1 MFSKAYG
8 AAIQGIDALLVQI
21 EADVSDGLPGFEL
34 VGFLASEVR
43 EAKERVRV
51 AIHNAGIALPPKR
64 ITVNLSP
71 ADVRKE
77 GTAFDL
83 PIAIAILAAFGH
95 IPEENLNRTIF
106 AGELSLDGRLN
117 PVNGVLPIACCAKE
131 AGFLRLFV
139 PAANRTEG
147 RLVPGLAVWGC
158 GGLAQV
164 LRALRGESEEDG
176 ESDGFGPQADSAEK
190 VPCFFAGS
198 DVRHN
203 GAGKKAS
210 DAGTISGYRGG
221 RAFPCA
227 DGISGGEEN
236 SAGQPDFADI
246 CGQTAAKR
254 AIEIAVAG
262 GHNLLFAGSPGSGKT
277 MLARR
282 IPTIMPELSQEESL
296 ELSKIYSVSGRMGI
310 RGSLIRTRP
319 FCAPHHTITQA
330 AMTGGGSRPK
340 PGEISLATHG
350 VLFLDEF
357 AEFDRRTLE
366 MLRQPLEERKITVD
380 RVAASCDYPA
390 SFMLVAAMNPCPCGA
405 YPDRNLCRCTEPQIR
420 RYQSRISRPIL
431 DRIDLFVQVSPVS
444 YAELMQREVQESSAR
459 IRERVCRAR
468 EIQKKRYE
476 GLGLR
481 TNAELSARQLEL
493 FCPLGEE
500 ELAVMKEAFY
510 RYRLSAR
517 SYHRIVRTA
526 RTIADLSGCE
536 EIGAE
541 QLCEALA
548 YRRRVCE

>member
-158 GGLAQV
+158 RGLAQV

-176 ESDGFGPQADSAEK
+176 E
-190 VPCFFAGS
+190 
-198 DVRHN
+198 
-203 GAGKKAS
+203 AS
-210 DAGTISGYRGG
+210 DAGTISGHRDG
-221 RAFPCA
+221 RTFPCA
-227 DGISGGEEN
+227 DGISDGEEN
-236 SAGQPDFADI
+236 SARQPDFADI

-282 IPTIMPELSQEESL
+282 IPTIMPELSREESL

-330 AMTGGGSRPK
+330 AMAGGGSRPK